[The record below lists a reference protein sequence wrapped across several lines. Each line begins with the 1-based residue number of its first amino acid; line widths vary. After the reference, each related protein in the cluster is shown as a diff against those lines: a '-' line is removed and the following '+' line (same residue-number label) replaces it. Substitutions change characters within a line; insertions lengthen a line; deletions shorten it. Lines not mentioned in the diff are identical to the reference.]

1 MTNQEAFETMVRHLR
16 KQGCQSVS
24 EHGTRCLYRGPNGR
38 MCAVGCLIPDDQYK
52 RSFEG
57 ETAECI
63 AKKVPALSDIEP
75 GILSEMQC
83 IHDDCD
89 VSQWEEG
96 FKGVA
101 RYCKLT
107 LPPLEE
113 VPHA

>member
-1 MTNQEAFETMVRHLR
+1 MTDQEAFETMVRHLR
-16 KQGCQSVS
+16 KQGRTSVNAR
-24 EHGTRCLYRGPNGR
+24 GACAYRGPKGLR
-38 MCAVGCLIPDDQYK
+38 CAVGCLIPDDQYK

-75 GILSEMQC
+75 GILSEMQS

-113 VPHA
+113 ASHA

>member
-16 KQGCQSVS
+16 KQGEKSVNAK
-24 EHGTRCLYRGPNGR
+24 GTCVYRGPKALR
-38 MCAVGCLIPDDQYK
+38 CAVGCLIPDDQYK

-75 GILSEMQC
+75 GILSEMQS

-107 LPPLEE
+107 LPPLDE
-113 VPHA
+113 VPHT

>member
-1 MTNQEAFETMVRHLR
+1 MTVQEAFETMVRHLR
-16 KQGCQSVS
+16 KQGKRS
-24 EHGTRCLYRGPNGR
+24 ENANGTCLYRGPDGLR
-38 MCAVGCLIPDDQYK
+38 CAVGCLIPDDQYK
-52 RSFEG
+52 RSLEG
-57 ETAECI
+57 KAVGFIT
-63 AKKVPALSDIEP
+63 KNVPALSDIEP
-75 GILSEMQC
+75 GILSEMQS